1 MSLHKA
7 LTKKQIEQLQKVLMD
22 ERKKISHH
30 LNEISD
36 DAEEGLQNGAGDS
49 ADIASAEINQAALQK
64 IGKREEFLLKKIDLA
79 LQKITD
85 GTYGECE
92 SCGDPIGFPRL
103 NARPVAQLCI
113 DCKTEQEANERKF
126 SNREAS
132 ADDGDGIS
140 EEIEEAE

>member
-1 MSLHKA
+1 MSTHKP
-7 LTKKQIEQLQKVLMD
+7 LTKKQLEQLHKLLLD

-30 LNEISD
+30 LSEISE
-36 DAEEGLQNGAGDS
+36 DAEQGLQNGAGDS

-64 IGKREEFLLKKIDLA
+64 IGKREEFLLKKIDVALA
-79 LQKITD
+79 KID
-85 GTYGECE
+85 EGTYGECE

-126 SNREAS
+126 SNKEAG
-132 ADDGDGIS
+132 GDNDNVA
-140 EEIEEAE
+140 EEMEEAE

>member
-1 MSLHKA
+1 MSLNKP
-7 LTKKQIEQLQKVLMD
+7 LTKKQVEQLHKLLLE
-22 ERKKISHH
+22 ERRKISQH
-30 LNEISD
+30 LNEISE

-79 LQKITD
+79 LAKIDD

-92 SCGDPIGFPRL
+92 NCGDPIGFPRL

-126 SNREAS
+126 SNREAGG
-132 ADDGDGIS
+132 DDGDGIA
-140 EEIEEAE
+140 EEMEEAE